1 MQHFGELH
9 NTHIVSCI
17 ISSFLLKKDIL
28 SFQNTR
34 GGVYGSFFI
43 IHGQQWSLW
52 RARTP
57 LSLCRLAQLAQRVT
71 HFKHWRIPS
80 LQERDSL
87 VVVSANSVSAAMM
100 KTFLVDGCV
109 GHLTPRL
116 VQTCSTKRHPPPHQT
131 HHSPFLWE
139 RAISDKVQMCVG
151 SVVVVV
157 ILGGVNKEQFP
168 ATPRG
173 FQQEICR
180 WISTGIQVLNSKSSS
195 RSSEK
200 ICQVES

>member
-1 MQHFGELH
+1 MEA
-9 NTHIVSCI
+9 
-17 ISSFLLKKDIL
+17 FLL
-28 SFQNTR
+28 SMGNSEACEEQ
-34 GGVYGSFFI
+34 GHPSVYVDCALLI
-43 IHGQQWSLW
+43 
-52 RARTP
+52 
-57 LSLCRLAQLAQRVT
+57 AQRVT

-87 VVVSANSVSAAMM
+87 ALVPANSVSAAMM

-139 RAISDKVQMCVG
+139 RAISDKVPMCVG
-151 SVVVVV
+151 SVVVAV

-180 WISTGIQVLNSKSSS
+180 WISTGIQGLNSKFSS